1 MPELQKPSGSEQG
14 RILFSLV
21 LILASVEE
29 RLRTYIVDDV
39 MLTDYA

>member
-1 MPELQKPSGSEQG
+1 MPGLQKPSGSWQG

-29 RLRTYIVDDV
+29 CLHTYIVDDV